1 LSPIPLADRTA
12 DCDQFMMD
20 LQRRP
25 SGSLPP
31 TGAARGLSDR
41 NAAIFVR
48 LVAENRLSR
57 DIAVT
62 CRGKNDGAG
71 AQASRVVSGMLM
83 ARFAGCRYLHSPFV
97 SMDHAEGARE
107 DWAQRWERFLNFG
120 DDETLVPEDAEMV
133 SLSAAIGDPAAY
145 AGRPIVVVERAFIL
159 PNDVPTE
166 INESLRSDL
175 RARYW
180 RSPKTAIPSHRAAT
194 GFTVAIHLRRGDVN
208 TALNSYR
215 YIPDEIVLRNI
226 ARLRQALAP
235 FGRPITLNLYS
246 EGAVAD
252 FAAFADAGCTL
263 HISED
268 PFETLHNMVTADI
281 LVGGN
286 SSFSHLAALLS
297 RGIVLD
303 RRRRPPRCLDVL
315 RRRADGTISIKLV
328 RRALR
333 NRMGWLERQLYRAR
347 HWWRLLSSTR

>member
-1 LSPIPLADRTA
+1 LRIPLADLTA

-20 LQRRP
+20 LQQRY
-25 SGSLPP
+25 SGCLPP
-31 TGAARGLSDR
+31 PSTRRGPSDR
-41 NAAIFVR
+41 NATIFAR
-48 LVAENRLSR
+48 LVAEGRLSP

-71 AQASRVVSGMLM
+71 AQASRVVSAMLM
-83 ARFAGCRYLHSPFV
+83 ARIAGCRYLHSPFV
-97 SMDHAEGARE
+97 NMGHAEGTRE

-120 DDETLVPEDAEMV
+120 DGETLVPEDAEMV

-180 RSPKTAIPSHRAAT
+180 RSPKTAIPSHRAAS

-208 TALNSYR
+208 TTRNTNR
-215 YIPDEIVLRNI
+215 YIADEVVLRHI
-226 ARLRQALAP
+226 ARLRRALAP
-235 FGRPITLNLYS
+235 FGRPATLNLYS
-246 EGAVAD
+246 EGAEAD
-252 FAAFADAGCTL
+252 FGAFADAGCAL

-268 PFETLHNMVTADI
+268 PFEALHNMVIADI
-281 LVGGN
+281 FIGGYSN
-286 SSFSHLAALLS
+286 FSYLAALLS

-303 RRRRPPRCLDVL
+303 HRRRAPRFSNWL
-315 RRRADGTISIKLV
+315 RRRADGTISIKHV

-333 NRMGWLERQLYRAR
+333 GRMGWLERQLYRAR
-347 HWWRLLSSTR
+347 RWWWLSSSTK